1 MKKIRLE
8 KISKTEVQVRNLI
21 AAALTVLLS
30 TGEIKGFPF
39 YFLLVVI
46 LLLVYSIVV
55 EKSMIK
61 ARFYSSETVEE

>member
-1 MKKIRLE
+1 
-8 KISKTEVQVRNLI
+8 VRNLI

-61 ARFYSSETVEE
+61 ARFYSNETVEE